1 MTTTTETPKQTA
13 HEIADEFKA
22 RVAGVN
28 HIVACRMKY
37 NLDAM
42 EEIHARDRAITDDI
56 DHAQFA
62 AYNVVMFDE
71 INQIAVVE
79 DRIAARK
86 GEYKYTTASF
96 HEKIGPNGK
105 WRTSSNYW
113 HKMELAYMQGIAE
126 KILGLNNQ
134 FAVFA
139 ERMLTEVK

>member
-1 MTTTTETPKQTA
+1 MSNTAEAPKQTA

-22 RVAGVN
+22 RVADVN

-42 EEIHARDRAITDDI
+42 EELHARDRAITDDI
-56 DHAQFA
+56 DNAQYA
-62 AYNVVMFDE
+62 AYSVVMFDE

-86 GEYKYTTASF
+86 GEYKYTAAMF
-96 HEKIGPNGK
+96 HKNIGTNGK
-105 WRTSSNYW
+105 WRTCSSYW
-113 HKMELAYMQGIAE
+113 HKIELAYMQGISE
-126 KILGLNNQ
+126 KTLGLNNQ
-134 FAVFA
+134 FALFA